1 MEIFCRF
8 DFLSAILMLL
18 KKGQAVWGDL
28 SKDIFLGY
36 KNQ

>member
-28 SKDIFLGY
+28 SKDIFFLY